1 MSALQKIKKEI
12 EILKKDPPNNWTLAP
27 IDETNLFILEA
38 TLLGPQNTPYE
49 GGKFVLNIH
58 FPSDYP
64 FKPPECKFSTKIY
77 HPNITTNGV
86 ICKCCPL
93 RELGKLWEPQ
103 FKMTFILEKI
113 KELFVNPYLEYSC
126 GNTEALLLYLKD
138 KNEFD
143 KIAKEWTEKYA
154 I

>member
-1 MSALQKIKKEI
+1 MQALKRIQREL
-12 EILKKDPPNNWTLAP
+12 EILKKDLPNNWTLGP
-27 IDETNLFILEA
+27 IDETNLFILEL

-58 FPSDYP
+58 FPKDYP
-64 FKPPECKFSTKIY
+64 YKAPECKFSTRIY
-77 HPNITTNGV
+77 HPNFSTDGV

-93 RELGKLWEPQ
+93 RELGKLWNLK
-103 FKMTFILEKI
+103 FTISFILEKI
-113 KELFVNPYLEYSC
+113 KELLVNPYLEYSC
-126 GNTEALLLYLKD
+126 DNREALELYLKD

>member
-1 MSALQKIKKEI
+1 MSALKKIKKEL
-12 EILKKDPPNNWTLAP
+12 EILKKDLPNNWTLGP

-64 FKPPECKFSTKIY
+64 FRPPECKFSTKIY
-77 HPNITTNGV
+77 HPNFTTDGL

-93 RELGKLWEPQ
+93 RELGKLWEPE

-126 GNTEALLLYLKD
+126 GNMDALHLYLKD

-143 KIAKEWTEKYA
+143 KIAKKWTEKYA